1 MTQFFIMTI
10 HWRGFPNH
18 AKGLDNLGKITIF
31 FQVAHKIGHSV
42 KFLRNVFQDAQK

>member
-1 MTQFFIMTI
+1 MQKVWTT
-10 HWRGFPNH
+10 WG
-18 AKGLDNLGKITIF
+18 NLHLF